1 MGYRRR
7 LTTVVAAALAGLT
20 AAALVEA
27 PAYSASPAT
36 AAAPSAAPAAD
47 RSTAGTDD
55 GSAALLPDLAPLR
68 AEDVSIQVLG
78 DTRKIRFAS
87 SLANLGPGP
96 LEVRPNRN
104 MPCPPGQ
111 HNSTQII
118 FTDANNNQTFNR
130 ARDTEFTRHRAGCM
144 VYHPYHDHWHFKA
157 SARYTLLD
165 PRAEEEPVVVTARRK
180 VSFCLRDSARVPTSY
195 GTWDYPESY
204 LRCTKKSPQGIS
216 VGWMDI
222 YQSFLAGQSLTLPR
236 RLEDGV
242 YCLRTVVDPLDQLA
256 ESDNDNNA
264 SMKALKIKGNRV
276 LPRKPR
282 LCR

>member
-1 MGYRRR
+1 MGHARRV
-7 LTTVVAAALAGLT
+7 LATVAAVTAGLT
-20 AAALVEA
+20 AAALLQA
-27 PAYSASPAT
+27 PAYSAP
-36 AAAPSAAPAAD
+36 PAAVSTGTEK
-47 RSTAGTDD
+47 STAGTAD
-55 GSAALLPDLAPLR
+55 GATALLPDLAPLR
-68 AEDVSIQVLG
+68 AADLSIQNLG
-78 DTRKIRFAS
+78 STRKIRFES

-118 FTDANNNQTFNR
+118 FTDANDNQTFNR
-130 ARDTEFTRHRAGCM
+130 RTDTRFTRHRAGCM

-180 VSFCLRDSARVPTSY
+180 VSFCLRDRARVPASY